1 MDEDE
6 SPDNPPSKHADIAD
20 FQRIVSARSDAVSA
34 AGIATRASPEILSEL
49 LAGEAS
55 DNGGGMHYPFRTLKS
70 CMQHVLLENTSTVA
84 CTKDASM
91 LRCRLILHYVWDAD
105 WQGNWKVCWEVHA
118 IATQTLD
125 HLIMVPTNHAVL
137 GCFDISN
144 IITVTLTHGMMH
156 CCSLTHVIELLGIA
170 VALVIALLVGVVN
183 RQIDSRTPSKSCP
196 FGCVD

>member
-34 AGIATRASPEILSEL
+34 AGIARRGTPELLSEL
-49 LAGEAS
+49 LAEEAS
-55 DNGGGMHYPFRTLKS
+55 NNGGMQYPFRTLKS

-84 CTKDASM
+84 CTKNASM

-105 WQGNWKVCWEVHA
+105 WQGNWKVRWEVHA

-125 HLIMVPTNHAVL
+125 HRFMVPTNHALL
-137 GCFDISN
+137 GCFDMSS
-144 IITVTLTHGMMH
+144 IITVTLAHGMMH
-156 CCSLTHVIELLGIA
+156 CCSPTHIIELLGIA
-170 VALVIALLVGVVN
+170 VGLVIALLVGMVN
-183 RQIDSRTPSKSCP
+183 RKIDSRTPSKSCP